1 MFWGLSSKGVIAVV
15 FCPSITLDG
24 SNTAILYLY
33 QLEACEA
40 MSSNSGQASSSKS
53 VNISNQSTSA
63 AHHSAPSVDSGGYQR
78 RPGGSGSFG
87 AGSTSRNSGGA
98 RNNQSRKHQHK
109 NQRRPR
115 VLDDDDYSESVG
127 IPPHPFVSTTLNYG
141 LTNNIYIGH
150 HEVDH

>member
-1 MFWGLSSKGVIAVV
+1 MLSQGVIAV
-15 FCPSITLDG
+15 PRLLPLDHAG
-24 SNTAILYLY
+24 RHTAILYLY
-33 QLEACEA
+33 QLEAREA

-53 VNISNQSTSA
+53 VNISNQSPSA

-87 AGSTSRNSGGA
+87 AGFTSRNSSGA
-98 RNNQSRKHQHK
+98 RNNQSRKNQHK

-115 VLDDDDYSESVG
+115 VLDDGDYSESVG
-127 IPPHPFVSTTLNYG
+127 IPPHPLVSNALNSG
-141 LTNNIYIGH
+141 VTNNIYIGH